1 FKIIYKILKALE
13 VALDYEEFDINSISP
28 EVLKISKAR
37 RRTMLTLFAPT
48 TLILRVFAVPFHIAA
63 KATRN
68 GYGTQIYLP
77 WVRVLNNPHY
87 VGKLKFTSNSRH
99 YNRKTK
105 KTVEISTVYMA
116 EDMGLEPTGL

>member
-1 FKIIYKILKALE
+1 MDNFKIIYKILKALE

-68 GYGTQIYLP
+68 GHGTQIYLP
-77 WVRVLNNPHY
+77 WVRVLNNLHY
-87 VGKLKFTSNSRH
+87 VGK
-99 YNRKTK
+99 
-105 KTVEISTVYMA
+105 
-116 EDMGLEPTGL
+116 